1 MNKFKAR
8 IKLYISLLV
17 AIAIAVVTVIT
28 ITAYKGLDVAKPA
41 IISGSIGGFLSIV
54 IVIFFFI
61 DRHNSA
67 IFLKGEKLEF
77 VIKKFY
83 YDEVGDPIGY
93 DFELLEEPG
102 EIYHRNAIVLFY
114 GLEPDMFHGYAYV
127 LDNNLQVDDDS
138 LFKIEK
144 EIENDENSWNQPNEN
159 LETSTEENPEEKTL
173 EDIQEP
179 VQQTPPPVEVKKD
192 YNDDVVIVDD
202 DPTERKVE
210 DPVKKIVDQ
219 DGDDDWSRAI

>member
-17 AIAIAVVTVIT
+17 AIAIAVVTIIF
-28 ITAYKGLDVAKPA
+28 ITAYRGLDVAKPA

-54 IVIFFFI
+54 IVIFFLI

-93 DFELLEEPG
+93 DFELLDEPG
-102 EIYHRNAIVLFY
+102 EIYHRNALVLFY
-114 GLEPDMFHGYAYV
+114 GLEPDMLHGYAYV

-144 EIENDENSWNQPNEN
+144 EIEYDENSWNQANEN
-159 LETSTEENPEEKTL
+159 LETPTEEKTL
-173 EDIQEP
+173 EDTQEP
-179 VQQTPPPVEVKKD
+179 IQQTPPPVEVEKD

-202 DPTERKVE
+202 DPTKREVKEPVE
-210 DPVKKIVDQ
+210 KIVDQ
-219 DGDDDWSRAI
+219 DGDDDWTRSV